1 MDDGL
6 AHITSVQSS
15 CNPEKAFHCLSDL
28 NQIPEWNFNLA
39 EVRMIES
46 YLAEGILKLS
56 GESILIRVSLEEEMK
71 IIHFHLGNSKDSLVP
86 RIMIR
91 VLPYP
96 FSGKP
101 GSGSLISMIAWRTEE
116 MDDERWRALK
126 AAHEYEILQI
136 KAMLESK
143 EK

>member
-1 MDDGL
+1 MVEG
-6 AHITSVQSS
+6 H
-15 CNPEKAFHCLSDL
+15 
-28 NQIPEWNFNLA
+28 
-39 EVRMIES
+39 
-46 YLAEGILKLS
+46 LAEGILKLN
-56 GESILIRVSLEEEMK
+56 EELILIRVSLEEEMK

-91 VLPYP
+91 ILPHP
-96 FSGKP
+96 FSGKKT

-116 MDDERWRALK
+116 MDEERWRALK

-143 EK
+143 AK

>member
-1 MDDGL
+1 MVEG
-6 AHITSVQSS
+6 H
-15 CNPEKAFHCLSDL
+15 
-28 NQIPEWNFNLA
+28 
-39 EVRMIES
+39 
-46 YLAEGILKLS
+46 LAEGILKLN

-91 VLPYP
+91 ILPHP
-96 FSGKP
+96 FSGKN

-136 KAMLESK
+136 RAMLESK

>member
-15 CNPEKAFHCLSDL
+15 CKPEKAFHCLSDL

-39 EVRMIES
+39 EVRMVES
-46 YLAEGILKLS
+46 HLAEGILKLN

-91 VLPYP
+91 ILPHP

-136 KAMLESK
+136 KAMLEYK

>member
-6 AHITSVQSS
+6 AHITSIQSS
-15 CNPEKAFHCLSDL
+15 CKPEKTFHCLSDL
-28 NQIPEWNFNLA
+28 NQITEWNFNLA

-46 YLAEGILKLS
+46 HLAEGILKLN

-91 VLPYP
+91 VLPHP
-96 FSGKP
+96 FSGKNVF
-101 GSGSLISMIAWRTEE
+101 GSLISMIAWRMEE
-116 MDDERWRALK
+116 MDDERWRSLK

>member
-6 AHITSVQSS
+6 AHITSIQSS
-15 CNPEKAFHCLSDL
+15 CNLEKAFNCLSDL
-28 NQIPEWNFNLA
+28 NQISDWNFNLT
-39 EVRMIES
+39 EVLMIES
-46 YLAEGILKLS
+46 HLAKGILKLI
-56 GESILIRVSLEEEMK
+56 GESFLIRVSLEEEMK
-71 IIHFHLGNSKDSLVP
+71 IIHFHLGNSTDSLVP

-91 VLPYP
+91 VLSYP
-96 FSGKP
+96 FSEKT
-101 GSGSLISMIAWRTEE
+101 GSGSLIRMIAWRTEE

>member
-1 MDDGL
+1 MVEG
-6 AHITSVQSS
+6 H
-15 CNPEKAFHCLSDL
+15 
-28 NQIPEWNFNLA
+28 
-39 EVRMIES
+39 
-46 YLAEGILKLS
+46 LAEGILKLN
-56 GESILIRVSLEEEMK
+56 GESILIRISLEEEMK

-136 KAMLESK
+136 RAMLESK

>member
-6 AHITSVQSS
+6 AHITSIQSS

-39 EVRMIES
+39 EVRMVEGH
-46 YLAEGILKLS
+46 LAEGILKLN
-56 GESILIRVSLEEEMK
+56 GESILIRISLEEEMK

-91 VLPYP
+91 ILPHP
-96 FSGKP
+96 FSEKA

-136 KAMLESK
+136 RAMLESK

>member
-15 CNPEKAFHCLSDL
+15 CNPEKAFHSLSDL

-39 EVRMIES
+39 EVRMVES
-46 YLAEGILKLS
+46 HLAEGILKLN

-91 VLPYP
+91 VLPHP
-96 FSGKP
+96 FSGKT

>member
-39 EVRMIES
+39 EVRMVEGH
-46 YLAEGILKLS
+46 LAEGILKLN

-86 RIMIR
+86 RIMI
-91 VLPYP
+91 
-96 FSGKP
+96 
-101 GSGSLISMIAWRTEE
+101 AWRTEE
-116 MDDERWRALK
+116 MDDERWRELK

>member
-39 EVRMIES
+39 GVGMVERH
-46 YLAEGILKLS
+46 LAEGILKLN
-56 GESILIRVSLEEEMK
+56 GESILIRVSMEEEMK

-96 FSGKP
+96 FSGKT

>member
-39 EVRMIES
+39 EVRMVES
-46 YLAEGILKLS
+46 HLAEGILKLN
-56 GESILIRVSLEEEMK
+56 GESILIRVSLEEKIK
-71 IIHFHLGNSKDSLVP
+71 IIHFHLGNSKDPLAP

-91 VLPYP
+91 ILPHP
-96 FSGKP
+96 FSGKTD
-101 GSGSLISMIAWRTEE
+101 SGSLISMMAWRTEGME
-116 MDDERWRALK
+116 DERWRALK

>member
-15 CNPEKAFHCLSDL
+15 CNPEKAFQCLSDL

-39 EVRMIES
+39 EVRMVEGH
-46 YLAEGILKLS
+46 LAEGILKLN

-91 VLPYP
+91 ILPHP

-101 GSGSLISMIAWRTEE
+101 SSGSLISMIAWRTEE

>member
-39 EVRMIES
+39 EVRMVES
-46 YLAEGILKLS
+46 HLAEGILKLN
-56 GESILIRVSLEEEMK
+56 GESILIRVSLEEKMK
-71 IIHFHLGNSKDSLVP
+71 IIHFHLGNSKDALVP

-91 VLPYP
+91 VLSHS
-96 FSGKP
+96 FLGKTD
-101 GSGSLISMIAWRTEE
+101 SGSLISMIAWRTEG

>member
-1 MDDGL
+1 MVEG
-6 AHITSVQSS
+6 H
-15 CNPEKAFHCLSDL
+15 F
-28 NQIPEWNFNLA
+28 
-39 EVRMIES
+39 
-46 YLAEGILKLS
+46 AEGILKLN

-96 FSGKP
+96 FSGKL

-136 KAMLESK
+136 RAMLESK

>member
-15 CNPEKAFHCLSDL
+15 CNPEKAFNCLSDL
-28 NQIPEWNFNLA
+28 NQIPDWNFNLA
-39 EVRMIES
+39 EVRMVES
-46 YLAEGILKLS
+46 HLAEGILKLN
-56 GESILIRVSLEEEMK
+56 GEPILIQVSLEEKMK
-71 IIHFHLGNSKDSLVP
+71 IIHFHLGNSKDALVP

-91 VLPYP
+91 VLSHP
-96 FSGKP
+96 FLGKT
-101 GSGSLISMIAWRTEE
+101 GSGSLISMIAWRTEG

>member
-1 MDDGL
+1 MVDGL
-6 AHITSVQSS
+6 AHITWVQSS

-28 NQIPEWNFNLA
+28 NQITEWNFNLA
-39 EVRMIES
+39 EVRMFES
-46 YLAEGILKLS
+46 HLAEGILKLN

-71 IIHFHLGNSKDSLVP
+71 IIHFHLGNSKEYMVP

-96 FSGKP
+96 FSEKT

>member
-1 MDDGL
+1 MVER
-6 AHITSVQSS
+6 H
-15 CNPEKAFHCLSDL
+15 
-28 NQIPEWNFNLA
+28 
-39 EVRMIES
+39 
-46 YLAEGILKLS
+46 LAEGILKLN
-56 GESILIRVSLEEEMK
+56 GESILIRISLEEEMK

-96 FSGKP
+96 FSEKAGA
-101 GSGSLISMIAWRTEE
+101 GSLISMIAWRTEE

-136 KAMLESK
+136 RAMLESR

>member
-1 MDDGL
+1 MC
-6 AHITSVQSS
+6 SS
-15 CNPEKAFHCLSDL
+15 DLKAFHCLSDL

-39 EVRMIES
+39 EVRMVES
-46 YLAEGILKLS
+46 HLAEGILKLN

-91 VLPYP
+91 VLPHP
-96 FSGKP
+96 LSGKT